1 MDIAT
6 LIVAIAIAL
15 AVIFFIGN
23 SIRVIRQQRV
33 GVVERLGKFKRTLE
47 PGPHLVV
54 PILDKVRYNLD
65 MRENVVPFPPQG
77 VITEDNLMV
86 NIDSV
91 IYFQIIDPVRAAYE
105 AQDYIRAIE
114 QLTMTT
120 LRNII
125 GGLDLEETLTSR
137 EEINQKLRIVLDEA
151 TGKWGIKVNRVE
163 LRAIEP
169 PATIRDAMEK
179 GARAERDKRAAI
191 LIAEGQRQSQI
202 LSAGGEKESAI
213 LRAQG
218 DREAAVLRAQADRQ
232 AQMLRAEG
240 EAQAIST
247 VFNAIHAGQP
257 DQALLAY
264 QYMQML
270 PTIARGDANKVWIVP
285 SELNKALEGLGSAVG
300 SLTSRSRQQ
309 PRASSPRPRRS
320 TCRTR
325 SAVRTPSCRRRTRQ
339 SRRPSRRHR
348 SWRARAR
355 AATDPRWPSSWRC
368 PRLPS
373 RATPRRTGSGWTTRR
388 RTNPRVSPTRNGDLA
403 RAAGPARGGGG
414 SRPDQHRGRVGDPGH
429 VPGAAGVRCASGGGQ
444 HLQHR
449 RAGPRVA
456 VGGAGHPR
464 RPGRAAYAGAPLRR
478 WRP

>member
-1 MDIAT
+1 VDLAS
-6 LIVAIAIAL
+6 LIVVLAVAL

-23 SIRVIRQQRV
+23 AVRVIRQQRV

-54 PILDKVRYNLD
+54 PLFDKVRYNMD

-86 NIDSV
+86 SIDSV

-105 AQDYIRAIE
+105 AQDYIKAIE

-125 GGLDLEETLTSR
+125 GGLDLEEALTSR
-137 EEINQKLRIVLDEA
+137 EEINQKLRVVLDEA

-179 GARAERDKRAAI
+179 GARAERDKRAVI
-191 LIAEGQRQSQI
+191 LLAEGQRQSQI

-232 AQMLRAEG
+232 AAMLRSEG
-240 EAQAIST
+240 EAQAITT

-270 PTIARGDANKVWIVP
+270 PAIARGDANKVWVVP
-285 SELNKALEGLGSAVG
+285 SELNDALKGLGSLVG
-300 SLTSRSRQQ
+300 KAAASAIPSTTSGEFTAPAKIDVQKEVEKQNAEEEEALRRTVEEAIQEAEALE
-309 PRASSPRPRRS
+309 RPRPD
-320 TCRTR
+320 
-325 SAVRTPSCRRRTRQ
+325 RTPAFGT
-339 SRRPSRRHR
+339 PEETP
-348 SWRARAR
+348 A
-355 AATDPRWPSSWRC
+355 
-368 PRLPS
+368 LP
-373 RATPRRTGSGWTTRR
+373 AL
-388 RTNPRVSPTRNGDLA
+388 NGQYEQESQPNLT
-403 RAAGPARGGGG
+403 
-414 SRPDQHRGRVGDPGH
+414 Q
-429 VPGAAGVRCASGGGQ
+429 
-444 HLQHR
+444 
-449 RAGPRVA
+449 
-456 VGGAGHPR
+456 
-464 RPGRAAYAGAPLRR
+464 
-478 WRP
+478 

>member
-1 MDIAT
+1 
-6 LIVAIAIAL
+6 
-15 AVIFFIGN
+15 
-23 SIRVIRQQRV
+23 
-33 GVVERLGKFKRTLE
+33 
-47 PGPHLVV
+47 V
-54 PILDKVRYNLD
+54 PIVDKVRYNID

-91 IYFQIIDPVRAAYE
+91 IYFQVIDPVRAAYE
-105 AQDYIRAIE
+105 AQDYIKAIE

-125 GGLDLEETLTSR
+125 GGLDLERALVSR

-179 GARAERDKRAAI
+179 GARAERDKRASI
-191 LIAEGQRQSQI
+191 LIAEGQRQSSI
-202 LSAGGEKESAI
+202 LSAGGEKESSI

-240 EAQAIST
+240 EAQAITT
-247 VFNAIHAGQP
+247 VFSAIHAGQP

-285 SELNKALEGLGSAVG
+285 SELNDALKGLGSAVG
-300 SLTSRSRQQ
+300 SV
-309 PRASSPRPRRS
+309 ASTFPTANKGDFQAPERIDVQHEISQ
-320 TCRTR
+320 R
-325 SAVRTPSCRRRTRQ
+325 SADDEAEAQRTMQDAIEAAQALEKTG
-339 SRRPSRRHR
+339 RPSLQMPKQT
-348 SWRARAR
+348 AV
-355 AATDPRWPSSWRC
+355 T
-368 PRLPS
+368 
-373 RATPRRTGSGWTTRR
+373 
-388 RTNPRVSPTRNGDLA
+388 
-403 RAAGPARGGGG
+403 AGPN
-414 SRPDQHRGRVGDPGH
+414 
-429 VPGAAGVRCASGGGQ
+429 GAAAETQ
-444 HLQHR
+444 HDQPQGEPNSMR
-449 RAGPRVA
+449 
-456 VGGAGHPR
+456 
-464 RPGRAAYAGAPLRR
+464 
-478 WRP
+478 

>member
-1 MDIAT
+1 
-6 LIVAIAIAL
+6 
-15 AVIFFIGN
+15 
-23 SIRVIRQQRV
+23 
-33 GVVERLGKFKRTLE
+33 
-47 PGPHLVV
+47 
-54 PILDKVRYNLD
+54 
-65 MRENVVPFPPQG
+65 
-77 VITEDNLMV
+77 MV

-137 EEINQKLRIVLDEA
+137 EEINHKLRIVLDEA

-270 PTIARGDANKVWIVP
+270 PTIAKGDANKVWIVP

-300 SLTSRSRQQ
+300 SLTSAIPTAANGEFRAPEKINVQDEIRRQDADEVEADRTVEEAIAAAQELESPSMRGDKPPVAEQLALSTSPQ
-309 PRASSPRPRRS
+309 P
-320 TCRTR
+320 
-325 SAVRTPSCRRRTRQ
+325 VDGTP
-339 SRRPSRRHR
+339 
-348 SWRARAR
+348 
-355 AATDPRWPSSWRC
+355 
-368 PRLPS
+368 
-373 RATPRRTGSGWTTRR
+373 
-388 RTNPRVSPTRNGDLA
+388 PRVGMDYPT
-403 RAAGPARGGGG
+403 
-414 SRPDQHRGRVGDPGH
+414 
-429 VPGAAGVRCASGGGQ
+429 
-444 HLQHR
+444 
-449 RAGPRVA
+449 
-456 VGGAGHPR
+456 
-464 RPGRAAYAGAPLRR
+464 AYEPQEQPNPQR
-478 WRP
+478 

>member
-1 MDIAT
+1 VELAS
-6 LIVAIAIAL
+6 LIVVLAVAL

-23 SIRVIRQQRV
+23 AVRVIRQQRV
-33 GVVERLGKFKRTLE
+33 GVVERLGKFRRTLE

-54 PILDKVRYNLD
+54 PLFDKVRYNMD

-105 AQDYIRAIE
+105 AQNYIKAIE

-125 GGLDLEETLTSR
+125 GGLDLEQALTSR
-137 EEINQKLRIVLDEA
+137 EEINQKLRVVLDEA

-191 LIAEGQRQSQI
+191 LLAEGQRQSQI

-232 AQMLRAEG
+232 AKMLRAEG
-240 EAQAIST
+240 EAQAITT

-270 PTIARGDANKVWIVP
+270 PAIARGDANKVWVVP
-285 SELNKALEGLGSAVG
+285 SELNDALKGLGSVVKSA
-300 SLTSRSRQQ
+300 TSAI
-309 PRASSPRPRRS
+309 PSSAKGDFTPPEPIDVKTEIEKQNAEEEAALRRTVEEAIQEAHELERPRPS
-320 TCRTR
+320 
-325 SAVRTPSCRRRTRQ
+325 VLGTPEPPPIS
-339 SRRPSRRHR
+339 
-348 SWRARAR
+348 
-355 AATDPRWPSSWRC
+355 
-368 PRLPS
+368 
-373 RATPRRTGSGWTTRR
+373 
-388 RTNPRVSPTRNGDLA
+388 
-403 RAAGPARGGGG
+403 
-414 SRPDQHRGRVGDPGH
+414 
-429 VPGAAGVRCASGGGQ
+429 
-444 HLQHR
+444 
-449 RAGPRVA
+449 
-456 VGGAGHPR
+456 
-464 RPGRAAYAGAPLRR
+464 GAPNGQSDQESQPNLTQ
-478 WRP
+478 

>member
-1 MDIAT
+1 VD
-6 LIVAIAIAL
+6 VASLMVAVVIAL
-15 AVIFFIGN
+15 AVIVILTN
-23 SIRVIRQQRV
+23 SVKVIRQQRV

-47 PGPHLVV
+47 PGPHLLV
-54 PILDKVRYNLD
+54 PVLDKVRLNLD
-65 MRENVVPFPPQG
+65 MRETVVPFPPQG

-86 NIDSV
+86 SIDSV
-91 IYFQIIDPVRAAYE
+91 IYFQVIDPVRAAYE
-105 AQDYIRAIE
+105 AQDYIKAIE

-125 GGLDLEETLTSR
+125 GGLDLEQTLTSR

-179 GARAERDKRAAI
+179 GARAERDKRASI

-202 LSAGGEKESAI
+202 LAAGGEKESAI

-247 VFNAIHAGQP
+247 VFGAIHAGQP

-270 PTIARGDANKVWIVP
+270 PSLAKGDANKVWIVP
-285 SELNKALEGLGSAVG
+285 SELNDALKGLGSAVG
-300 SLTSRSRQQ
+300 DLKSAIPATASGDFTAPPKIDVQSEIARQNADEAA
-309 PRASSPRPRRS
+309 ASE
-320 TCRTR
+320 RTMQEAIAAAR
-325 SAVRTPSCRRRTRQ
+325 QLEKPQRGELPAALAAGTAV
-339 SRRPSRRHR
+339 
-348 SWRARAR
+348 
-355 AATDPRWPSSWRC
+355 AATP
-368 PRLPS
+368 
-373 RATPRRTGSGWTTRR
+373 
-388 RTNPRVSPTRNGDLA
+388 
-403 RAAGPARGGGG
+403 AA
-414 SRPDQHRGRVGDPGH
+414 SE
-429 VPGAAGVRCASGGGQ
+429 SN
-444 HLQHR
+444 
-449 RAGPRVA
+449 
-456 VGGAGHPR
+456 GAGAGGPERTAEPEPR
-464 RPGRAAYAGAPLRR
+464 
-478 WRP
+478 

>member
-1 MDIAT
+1 MDLAV
-6 LIVAIAIAL
+6 LIVIVAVAL
-15 AVIFFIGN
+15 AVALFLGATIK
-23 SIRVIRQQRV
+23 VIRQQQI
-33 GVVERLGKFKRTLE
+33 GVVERLGKFHRILE

-54 PILDKVRYNLD
+54 PVLDRVRYTLD
-65 MRENVVPFPPQG
+65 MREAVVPFPPQG

-86 NIDSV
+86 SIDSV
-91 IYFQIIDPVRAAYE
+91 IYYQILDARRAAYE
-105 AQDYIRAIE
+105 AQNYIQAIE

-125 GGLDLEETLTSR
+125 GGLDLEQTLTSR
-137 EEINQKLRIVLDEA
+137 EEINQKLRVVLDEA

-163 LRAIEP
+163 LRTVEP

-202 LSAGGEKESAI
+202 LAAGGEKESAI

-247 VFNAIHAGQP
+247 VFNAIHAGEP

-285 SELNKALEGLGSAVG
+285 SEIGKALEGLGGAVG
-300 SLTSRSRQQ
+300 SLTGAIQGGEQAPKTDKSKFSAPPPVDVQAEITKQAREDAAESERVVQEAIAEARELE
-309 PRASSPRPRRS
+309 RAGRPRPAALRLPGDEQRGIGTGRS
-320 TCRTR
+320 TD
-325 SAVRTPSCRRRTRQ
+325 PSGQT
-339 SRRPSRRHR
+339 
-348 SWRARAR
+348 
-355 AATDPRWPSSWRC
+355 
-368 PRLPS
+368 
-373 RATPRRTGSGWTTRR
+373 
-388 RTNPRVSPTRNGDLA
+388 
-403 RAAGPARGGGG
+403 GPADQPVDQPGPEF
-414 SRPDQHRGRVGDPGH
+414 SPPD
-429 VPGAAGVRCASGGGQ
+429 GAQ
-444 HLQHR
+444 
-449 RAGPRVA
+449 
-456 VGGAGHPR
+456 
-464 RPGRAAYAGAPLRR
+464 LR
-478 WRP
+478 